1 MNDYDKLKAL
11 CDEAENLAAR
21 RIYCSEP
28 EFKAWKTKVERF
40 LMNKYGE
47 ESFEFQKFRKTH
59 FTLSVYSNST
69 PESKFVDACVNGLL
83 SSKAIFETYLQEME
97 EDEMVLTRPVND
109 SMTTDRTKIFIVH
122 GHDSALKNEVA
133 RLIEKQQIEAIILSE
148 QSNLGRTIIEK
159 IENYSDVDAA
169 ICLFTN
175 DDVGCKKANKDENG
189 NYIVNLRARQNVVFE
204 AGYFIGKL
212 GRKNV
217 IIVAEQG
224 IELPSDM
231 QGVVYTDRSD
241 YRLDILKEL
250 YSMKFSVD
258 LNKML
263 K

>member
-1 MNDYDKLKAL
+1 MSDYDKLKAL
-11 CDEAENLAAR
+11 CNEAEQLAAR

-28 EFKAWKTKVERF
+28 EFKAWKAKTERF
-40 LMNKYGE
+40 LMNKYGK
-47 ESFEFQKFRKTH
+47 ESFEFQKFIKTH
-59 FTLSVYSNST
+59 FTLSSFSNRT
-69 PESKFVDACVNGLL
+69 PESKFIDACVNGLL

-97 EDEMVLTRPVND
+97 DDEIA
-109 SMTTDRTKIFIVH
+109 STTSVYDNMKPDRTKIFIVH

-133 RLIEKQQIEAIILSE
+133 RLIEKQHIEAIILSE

-159 IENYSDVDAA
+159 IENYSNVGVA

-175 DDVGCKKANKDENG
+175 DDVGCEKAHKDENG

-204 AGYFIGKL
+204 AGYFIGRL

-224 IELPSDM
+224 VELPSDM
-231 QGVVYTDRSD
+231 QGLVYTDKSD

-250 YSMKFSVD
+250 YAMKYPID
-258 LNKML
+258 LNKLL